1 MQLISAAIEASID
14 ASEAAMATINTN
26 DGAIRVYWHPG

>member
-1 MQLISAAIEASID
+1 MPLRFYFELGELHMTPTQA
-14 ASEAAMATINTN
+14 